1 MWSDFCNG
9 NPMSYMECNNAIN
22 DYRLIRAG
30 DGEHRF
36 NPQIAHSLHR
46 ISKAF
51 LQENVKEGGRF
62 LAHTSIIEH
71 LFDVMIDDLMTKLE
85 KDGYLKIVRGEDGER
100 ELVSIAEIE
109 DKACRKLVEDV
120 KKLEKVK
127 ENG

>member
-1 MWSDFCNG
+1 
-9 NPMSYMECNNAIN
+9 MSP
-22 DYRLIRAG
+22 LV
-30 DGEHRF
+30 
-36 NPQIAHSLHR
+36 HSL
-46 ISKAF
+46 IATGC
-51 LQENVKEGGRF
+51 LAIAYYAGRF